1 MTLYCSDSA
10 DLTTRGSA
18 MLTPSNSVRRVNCPE
33 CSLPMDSYSEETI
46 VLCIVTA
53 ETYLNHDLNQA
64 ASMVYDMILSISR
77 IANSLFYS
85 WQNFE

>member
-1 MTLYCSDSA
+1 
-10 DLTTRGSA
+10 
-18 MLTPSNSVRRVNCPE
+18 
-33 CSLPMDSYSEETI
+33 MDSYSEETI